1 MAETVV
7 RGARERYQQGM
18 LAIRREFESG
28 GDGRRAV
35 GARSS
40 LVDGVLEELW
50 RAGCARDV
58 AGCKDVA
65 VVATGGYGRRELFPA
80 SDIDLLFLV
89 ADAGSE
95 KKSKVLVR
103 EVCQALWDCGMKVS
117 PATRTLSECDKVD
130 AGNVEGVMALADR
143 RFLTGDAVLFER
155 LDKQVLPKLLHRDHK
170 QISEKLV
177 EITAARHAKYG
188 RTLFHL
194 EPNVKDCPGG
204 LRDSHVCTW
213 MAMLRSAGAKKKGA
227 ADDAG
232 GADTSEFADDL
243 SFLFDVRCFLHYR
256 KDRDDN
262 TLDWQAQD
270 AAAASHVGVRRR
282 GKVNPA
288 EWMRMY
294 FRHGRGIERRVLH
307 WMDGAERS
315 QSPLG
320 ALRRKMRGQAEGAAG
335 YSVSQR
341 WIGLHEARDGVDPA
355 SDPDV
360 VLAMFGVMAAEGMR
374 LERDSQLR
382 IESALPLLS
391 RNLEEGPALWSR
403 LKAVLIGRHAGE
415 ALRMMHALGVLEL
428 LVPEFHGI
436 DALVMRDAY
445 HRYTVDEH
453 TFVVIDTLHGLGEGG
468 GQLAQWSGRFAT
480 ILREVQHPE
489 LLYLAAL
496 MHDTGKGRSAANHAT
511 ESARLT
517 RSLLT
522 RLELDSY
529 ESGMVTALIE
539 NHLEMSAALR
549 RDIFDVET
557 VRVFAEKIET
567 PEALRMLMVFTYA
580 DIAGVHPDALT
591 SWKAENLWR
600 LHIATSNYMD
610 RNVDD
615 DRVDGRT
622 DSELLK
628 HVASLAS
635 GATEGV
641 RAFLAGFPQ
650 RYLKTRSPEQIARH
664 YYLATHVDDDRVQ
677 LDFHHGLPVSEI
689 TLVSPDRAMLFATMA
704 GALAAWGMNIV
715 TGDAFS
721 NAQGIVVDSF
731 RFTDTYRTLELN
743 PSERERFVK
752 AIHDAM
758 EGSSSVESMLTA
770 RRRVKRREPMVTV
783 ETSIRFENDASS
795 HSTLLQVIAQ
805 DVPGLLRSVSLAL
818 GESGCSVEVAL
829 IDTEGETAID
839 VFYLTRG
846 GRKLASEEMKDLDQ
860 ELQRAIAGITS

>member
-1 MAETVV
+1 MTVV
-7 RGARERYQQGM
+7 ERARETYQQGM

-40 LVDGVLEELW
+40 LVDGVIEEMW
-50 RAGCARDV
+50 RGGRERDAAGAK
-58 AGCKDVA
+58 GVA

-95 KKSKVLVR
+95 KQSKALVR
-103 EVCQALWDCGMKVS
+103 EICQALWDCGMKVS
-117 PATRTLSECDKVD
+117 PATRKLSECDKVD
-130 AGNVEGVMALADR
+130 GGNVEGVMALADR
-143 RFLTGDAVLFER
+143 RFLAGDAGLFAR
-155 LDKQVLPKLLHRDHK
+155 LNEEVLPKLLQREHK
-170 QISEKLV
+170 HIMEKLV

-213 MAMLRSAGAKKKGA
+213 MGMLRSAGAAKKKGA
-227 ADDAG
+227 AAVEGVEDAG
-232 GADTSEFADDL
+232 EFADDL

-256 KDRDDN
+256 KERDDN

-270 AAAASHVGVRRR
+270 AAAESHVGVRGR

-307 WMDGAERS
+307 WMDGAERTGTM
-315 QSPLG
+315 LG
-320 ALRRKMRGQAEGAAG
+320 GLRRRVRRQVDVAAG
-335 YSVSQR
+335 YGVSQR
-341 WIGLHEARDGVDPA
+341 WIGLQEAGEGVDPA

-360 VLAMFGVMAAEGMR
+360 VLAMFGVMAAEGLR
-374 LERDSQLR
+374 LERGSQLR
-382 IESALPLLS
+382 IEAALPLLS
-391 RNLEEGPALWSR
+391 GNLEEGPALWNR
-403 LKAVLIGRHAGE
+403 LKAVLSGRHAGD
-415 ALRMMHALGVLEL
+415 ALRMMHALGLLEL

-453 TFVVIDTLHGLGEGG
+453 TFVVVDTLHGLGEGG
-468 GQLAQWSGRFAT
+468 GQLAQWSARFAT

-517 RSLLT
+517 RSLLG

-529 ESGMVTALIE
+529 ESAMVIALIE

-549 RDIFDVET
+549 RDIFDAET
-557 VRVFAEKIET
+557 VRVFAEKVET

-580 DIAGVHPDALT
+580 DIAAVHPDALT
-591 SWKAENLWR
+591 PWKAENLWR

-635 GATEGV
+635 GKAEGV
-641 RAFLAGFPQ
+641 RGFLAGFPQ

-664 YYLATHVDDDRVQ
+664 YDLATHVDVDRVQ

-743 PSERERFVK
+743 PTERERFVK

-758 EGSSSVESMLTA
+758 EGTAGVESMLAA
-770 RRRVKRREPMVTV
+770 RRRGRRRVPMVTV

-795 HSTLLQVIAQ
+795 HSTLLQVVAQ
-805 DVPGLLRSVSLAL
+805 DVPGLLRAVSFAL
-818 GESGCSVEVAL
+818 GESRCNVEVAL

-839 VFYLTRG
+839 VFYLTRD
-846 GRKLASEEMKDLDQ
+846 GRKLVSEEMEELD
-860 ELQRAIAGITS
+860 EKLQRAIAEIAN